1 MSNQTVGTRLEF
13 EGQDEAIATFTLAA
27 EGEGTRVVWAFDT
40 QHGNSL
46 IARGFGLMLD
56 RWIGGDFAQGLTKL
70 KVLLE
75 SGEG

>member
-1 MSNQTVGTRLEF
+1 MSNHTVGTRLEF
-13 EGQDEAIATFTLAA
+13 EGQNEAIATFTLAA

-46 IARGFGLMLD
+46 IARGFGLMSG